1 MQSDIFKYAINCIT
15 DTLKTN
21 ADGHFSVTAD
31 FTKTEKPQVRINV
44 IDIFQSS
51 NDKTG
56 QKIIVDEKLYE
67 VPAQYVLMVRISFA
81 GAAMEEVLSAYGF
94 VATYFKDHNS
104 FDLGEFNWHGNT
116 TSKFF
121 LEPVIRR
128 EFSDKTDYLHLDYK
142 IELQL
147 NSVKPEKF
155 ARVEKKVL
163 NANQIK

>member
-1 MQSDIFKYAINCIT
+1 MQSDIFKFAINCVK
-15 DTLKTN
+15 DALKKN
-21 ADGHFSVTAD
+21 ADGHFSVTTD
-31 FTKTEKPQVRINV
+31 FTKSEKPQVKIDV
-44 IDIFQSS
+44 VDIFQSS

-67 VPAQYVLMVRISFA
+67 VPTQYVLMLRLSFGG
-81 GAAMEEVLSAYGF
+81 GAIEDVLTAYGY
-94 VATYFKDHNS
+94 VATFFKDHNS

-121 LEPVIRR
+121 MEPVIRR
-128 EFSDKTDYLHLDYK
+128 EFSDKNEYLHLDYR

-147 NSVKPEKF
+147 NSEKPEKF